1 MDNVKKSAKT
11 FIKTC
16 LNTRCAEYKKEKDVK
31 TPDICTCGRYTLTK
45 RSMTRN
51 MPHTF
56 GAKTA
61 REPAFNGRRIYME
74 FFE

>member
-1 MDNVKKSAKT
+1 MSSQNKPKKP
-11 FIKTC
+11 FIKIC
-16 LNTRCAEYKKEKDVK
+16 LNTRCADFKKEKDVK
-31 TPDICTCGRYTLTK
+31 NPDICICGRYMLIK